1 MNADA
6 EGGPPAEAAEGG
18 PPVSGGKETDALGLE
33 RI

>member
-18 PPVSGGKETDALGLE
+18 SPVSGGQETDALGLE